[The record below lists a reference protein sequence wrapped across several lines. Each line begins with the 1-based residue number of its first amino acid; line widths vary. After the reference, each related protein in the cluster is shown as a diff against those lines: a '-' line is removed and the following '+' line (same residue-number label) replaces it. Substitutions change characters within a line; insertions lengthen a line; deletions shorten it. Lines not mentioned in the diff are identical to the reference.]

1 MCISERYAYRSF
13 RCGRKKHPLMP
24 HARAHTRRHEQLT
37 RANCRGRST
46 KRTHNRVIQIPCSG
60 RAACGTGKLKLRL
73 QRRKAQRA
81 NWEGKFQAIEING
94 IRVAKLTSLLC
105 RYLFGYCFVTL
116 YATKKLNSRRFLL
129 KCINIQFLLINLKKL
144 RNML

>member
-1 MCISERYAYRSF
+1 
-13 RCGRKKHPLMP
+13 MP

-94 IRVAKLTSLLC
+94 IRVAKLTYDHYYAVF
-105 RYLFGYCFVTL
+105 YLDTALSHYMP
-116 YATKKLNSRRFLL
+116 
-129 KCINIQFLLINLKKL
+129 Q
-144 RNML
+144 RN